1 MLDINLQTKLQDESL
16 ANLEFRTLIKLENVL
31 ANKKIEEQNRKYRL
45 ESLYKEKEAIL
56 NEKVLTRKWKYEDD
70 ERKILSQYKLDINT
84 KQSALEA
91 DLSQNR

>member
-1 MLDINLQTKLQDESL
+1 MMPWERDIYVDKLVEH
-16 ANLEFRTLIKLENVL
+16 IKEE
-31 ANKKIEEQNRKYRL
+31 NKKIEEQNRKYRL
-45 ESLYKEKEAIL
+45 ESLYREKEAIL

>member
-1 MLDINLQTKLQDESL
+1 LQDESL

-31 ANKKIEEQNRKYRL
+31 ANKKIEEQNRKHRL